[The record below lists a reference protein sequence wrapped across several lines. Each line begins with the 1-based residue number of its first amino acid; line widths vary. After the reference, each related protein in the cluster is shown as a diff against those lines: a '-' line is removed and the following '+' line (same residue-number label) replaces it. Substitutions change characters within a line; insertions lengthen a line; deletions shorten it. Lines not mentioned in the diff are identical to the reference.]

1 MMELGI
7 ENVNRFMIEHDV
19 FVPMTI
25 IVGVATFLCISG
37 FYLFLTRTSSL
48 DFIRNLSWILLLG
61 YVFLSLCATIIFRN
75 ETPEMRFSLY
85 PLRSYTMGS
94 DTMMLEN
101 IMNIFFFFPIGFL
114 LGIVMKKKNVW
125 LVTFVGFILSVLIE
139 TIQLFSIRGVCNIDD
154 VINNTLGCALGYCMF
169 LLFDIIWKKYL

>member
-1 MMELGI
+1 MMEQSI

-19 FVPMTI
+19 FIPMTI
-25 IVGVATFLCISG
+25 IVGVAVFLCISI
-37 FYLFLTRTSSL
+37 FFLFLTRTSFL
-48 DFIRNLSWILLLG
+48 GFIKNSSWFLLLG

-75 ETPEMRFSLY
+75 ETPEMRYSSY
-85 PLRSYTMGS
+85 PLRSYTMES

-114 LGIVMKKKNVW
+114 LGIVMKKKSIW
-125 LVTFVGFILSVLIE
+125 LVVFVGFILSVLIE
-139 TIQLFSIRGVCNIDD
+139 TIQLFSRRGVCNIDD

-169 LLFDIIWKKYL
+169 RIFDIIWIKKL